1 MKFFSAV
8 LILLLTFS
16 CKTTTE
22 PEDFK
27 IIATVLYEL
36 EQREWLAKDIYPI
49 MPPPPESREYFIE
62 TQDDLTPQEA
72 SVRFDTVEIRYHKYL
87 TRISQRKVDSTRV
100 FMATSNYLAGG
111 PCKGCR
117 ISPDSLKS
125 KSNYKRYEKVLSNFQ
140 TTELAE
146 LEIPFEQIE
155 YLGKYHLKSIDD
167 FPPREDM
174 YNGTLSFLSGGEL
187 DFTRFYQQDNLGLI
201 YFSISH
207 CEMDCGAG
215 YLVLLERKN
224 GEWKIFDIILQW
236 IS

>member
-8 LILLLTFS
+8 LILLLAFS

-49 MPPPPESREYFIE
+49 MPPPPESREHFIE
-62 TQDDLTPQEA
+62 IRDDLTPEEA
-72 SVRFDTVEIRYHKYL
+72 SVLFDTIEIRYQQHL
-87 TRISQRKVDSTRV
+87 TRISQRDVDSTRV

-111 PCKGCR
+111 SCKGCR

-125 KSNYKRYEKVLSNFQ
+125 QPNYKRYENALSDFQ

-146 LEIPFEQIE
+146 LEIPFGQIE

-174 YNGTLSFLSGGEL
+174 YNGTLNFLSGGEL

-201 YFSISH
+201 YFSTTH
-207 CEMDCGAG
+207 CVMDCASG

-224 GEWKIFDIILQW
+224 GEWKIFDIMLQW